1 MPRTAAKKAGTKR
14 GKAKPQ
20 PATIEADPAAA
31 AAPVIAEANALDL
44 FHPVTAAWF
53 NAVFEGP
60 TQPQREGWPA
70 IARGDSTLILA
81 PTGTGKTLT
90 AFLWCLDT
98 LMLQRH
104 RLHAQP
110 QAAPVIEAARAAT
123 ETRAEFG
130 RAQKRSKGKRASKP
144 AKTQIL
150 PEGEGCRV
158 VYISPLKAL
167 AVDVERNLRSP
178 LAGISNMAQRMGVPV
193 HTPEISVR
201 TGDTPSNER
210 ARFAKH
216 PGDILITTPESLY
229 LMLTSNA
236 GEALRTVET
245 VIIDEIHALVP
256 SKRGAHMALS
266 LERLEALAGHKIQR
280 IGLSATQRPLEEV
293 ARFLGG
299 ANGALSASPDTAG
312 TELPSKSALRQG
324 TASFKSEETH
334 SALRQGTASFTS
346 EKAHSALRQGTAS
359 LKSEEAHSALRQGTA
374 SYKPEEA
381 HSALRKGT
389 ASAVPQDAE
398 ENAALAAEV
407 SSETPATA
415 TQERAADFNS
425 LTNIRNDAGFSP
437 GAKPQPPS
445 DRVAEESGD
454 TALALGE
461 DTSPEPATADVNGIR
476 YRPVTIVNAGA
487 RKALELTVEVPVED
501 MARLGEIQDT
511 PSGPASQ
518 GPKRTSIWQSIHP
531 RLLEIVRAH
540 QSTILF
546 VNARRIAERLAGALN
561 ELAGEQIARAHH
573 GSLAAS
579 QRSEIE
585 ELLKAGH
592 IRALVATSSLELG
605 IDMGAVDLVI
615 QIEAPPSVASG
626 MQRIGR
632 AGHQVG
638 APSKG
643 IIFPKYRADLV
654 ACAAVTRAMHEGHV
668 ESTRYMRNA
677 LDVLAQQ
684 MVAIIAH
691 PPLDAALAL
700 KRAAKFRS
708 DEDESPGISY
718 DGLLGIVRSC
728 ACYAGLSVTVF
739 EGVLDMLAGRYPSDE
754 FGELRPRITWD
765 RQRQWLTPRQGVKR
779 IAILNGG
786 TIPDRGTFGVF
797 LSGERNKPIRVGE
810 LDEEMV
816 FEARAGETFI
826 LGASTWRID
835 EITHDRVLVSPAPG
849 EPGKMPFWHG
859 DQAGRPLEF
868 GRRIGVLVRE
878 LRELPRSAAIT
889 RLTRE
894 HDLDPLAAENV
905 LRYLADQEVATEAV
919 PDDRTIVVER
929 VRDELG
935 DWRVC
940 VLTPFGSRVHAP
952 WAMAV
957 TGRIRA
963 AGGADVETMWSEDGF
978 VVRFPESDTAPEVD
992 QFFLEPQEAAD
1003 FVQRQLGS
1011 TALFAAKFREAAAR
1025 ALLLPRRRADGRAP
1039 LWQQRKRAYD
1049 LLSVAARYPQFPM
1062 LLETYRE
1069 CLRDV
1074 FDMPALSEIL
1084 RMVGQRQIRV
1094 HTVDSRTP
1102 SPFAAALLF
1111 SYVANYIYDG
1121 DAPLAERRAQALSI
1135 DQEQLRELLGD
1146 ADLRELLDSTAIEET
1161 EEQLQMLAPDYRA
1174 RTMDG
1179 IHDMLLRIGD
1189 LNRAELLHR
1198 VASAEVAITVD
1209 RLQKS
1214 RRVLELRIGS
1224 EKRLIAVEDA
1234 ARYRDALGIPLP
1246 PGLPTAFL
1254 ESAPDA
1260 IVDLIRRF
1268 ARTRGPF
1275 TTPEV
1280 AARFAVPLE
1289 TAESVLQR
1297 LVQTGR
1303 IVEGGFRP
1311 SGLNREWVDV
1321 EVLRTIRRRSLAKLR
1336 KEIEPVEQQ
1345 TLARLFTRWQGVL
1358 TPHRGLDALLDVI
1371 ETLQGA
1377 PLPASLLET
1386 EILPARITGYRPA
1399 DLDTLIAAGEVT
1411 WAGLDPLG
1419 ERDGRIGL
1427 YLADKL
1433 PLLWPPTA
1441 NEAQRGA
1448 SGAGIVSRPLP
1459 NQGFSPRNEAATD
1472 TATDPF
1478 ANSAQTPREITP
1490 PSKSHSREEEI
1501 TTYLQTHGASFFQ
1514 SLHDGTG
1521 GGYPGETIEA
1531 LWNLVW
1537 RGAITNDSLQSLRAY
1552 ISRSAN
1558 TGRGTT
1564 DHQGKNLRRSHNQG
1578 GSFRSRRTT
1587 PPTVQGRWAL
1597 NPAYFDGNRNVT
1609 EWSHAIAHQLLQR
1622 YGVVF
1627 RETAHAENLP
1637 GGFSAIYD
1645 VMKALEESGK
1655 IRRGYFAAELGAT
1668 QFALPAALDL
1678 LRSLRTKRP
1687 DTDPEMLVLAATDP
1701 ANPYGALLRW
1711 PAPADN
1717 TSSLTPLG
1725 RRTCRARRWRP
1736 SSPIS
1741 AAATPTSRSSC
1752 QRKSPGAARS
1762 FAPSPATSSSWL
1774 RLARA
1779 ASASRRP
1786 TSPGRVGMLIQ
1797 SINGIAVAEHP
1808 IARALLDAGFQAAP
1822 MGFNLRRNLPPL
1834 PTLAL
1839 TAPNG
1844 GRPAGNA

>member
-1 MPRTAAKKAGTKR
+1 MTKTATKRAAKQTPLDAARVDVLEPEKATSS
-14 GKAKPQ
+14 
-20 PATIEADPAAA
+20 AD
-31 AAPVIAEANALDL
+31 VLEQ
-44 FHPVTAAWF
+44 FHPVTAEWF
-53 NAVFEGP
+53 RQVFEGP
-60 TQPQREGWPA
+60 TVPQREGWPA
-70 IARGDSTLILA
+70 IARGESTLILA

-90 AFLWCLDT
+90 AFLWCLDK
-98 LMLQRH
+98 LMLQDGPRPV
-104 RLHAQP
+104 RV
-110 QAAPVIEAARAAT
+110 AP
-123 ETRAEFG
+123 
-130 RAQKRSKGKRASKP
+130 QKRGKRSAK
-144 AKTQIL
+144 ADKTQIL
-150 PEGEGCRV
+150 PEGEGVRV

-193 HTPEISVR
+193 HIPEISVR
-201 TGDTPSNER
+201 TGDTPAADR

-229 LMLTSNA
+229 LLLTSNA
-236 GEALRTVET
+236 GEALRTVDT

-266 LERLEALAGHKIQR
+266 LERLEALAGRKVQR

-299 ANGALSASPDTAG
+299 ADGFATLEGDSGNREQEERGNREQAEQGDREQAEAGSGARNAELGREAAGHTDGSAHFDASTGSQQSEDESPGEEDLNLNAV
-312 TELPSKSALRQG
+312 PSALFPASSTVKG
-324 TASFKSEETH
+324 PTA
-334 SALRQGTASFTS
+334 A
-346 EKAHSALRQGTAS
+346 
-359 LKSEEAHSALRQGTA
+359 
-374 SYKPEEA
+374 
-381 HSALRKGT
+381 
-389 ASAVPQDAE
+389 
-398 ENAALAAEV
+398 
-407 SSETPATA
+407 
-415 TQERAADFNS
+415 
-425 LTNIRNDAGFSP
+425 
-437 GAKPQPPS
+437 
-445 DRVAEESGD
+445 VAEEAGA

-461 DTSPEPATADVNGIR
+461 DPGERPDEEHSGSLAGSSDLSPVSSLDVNAPR
-476 YRPVTIVNAGA
+476 FRPVTIVNAGA
-487 RKALELTVEVPVED
+487 RKTLELTVEVPVED
-501 MARLGEIQDT
+501 MARLGEIQES

-531 RLLEIVRAH
+531 RLLEIIRAH
-540 QSTILF
+540 TSTILF
-546 VNARRIAERLAGALN
+546 VNARRIAERLAGAIN

-573 GSLAAS
+573 GSLASS

-585 ELLKAGH
+585 ELLKAGQ
-592 IRALVATSSLELG
+592 IKALVATSSLELG

-632 AGHQVG
+632 AGHTVG
-638 APSKG
+638 AASKG
-643 IIFPKYRADLV
+643 IIFPKYRADLI

-668 ESTRYMRNA
+668 ESTRYLRNA

-684 MVAIIAH
+684 MVALIAH
-691 PPLDAALAL
+691 PPLDATEAMH
-700 KRAAKFRS
+700 RAKKHRS
-708 DEDESPGISY
+708 DEEEFPGIGY
-718 DGLLGIVRSC
+718 HRLLGIIRSC
-728 ACYAGLSVTVF
+728 AGYASLSVQVF

-754 FGELRPRITWD
+754 FGELRPRVTWD
-765 RQRQWLTPRQGVKR
+765 RQRQWLTPRAGVKK

-797 LSGERNKPIRVGE
+797 LSGERNKPVRVGE

-816 FEARAGETFI
+816 FEARQGETFI

-868 GRRIGVLVRE
+868 GRRIGTLVRE
-878 LRELPRSAAIT
+878 LRDMPRSAALV

-894 HDLDPLAAENV
+894 HDLDVLAAENV
-905 LRYLADQEVATEAV
+905 LRYLSDQELATESV

-940 VLTPFGSRVHAP
+940 VMTPFGSRVHAP

-957 TGRIRA
+957 MGRIRA
-963 AGGADVETMWSEDGF
+963 AGGPDVEAMWSEDGF
-978 VVRFPESDTAPEVD
+978 VIRFPEADKAPETD
-992 QFFLEPQEAAD
+992 DLFPEPQEAAD

-1062 LLETYRE
+1062 LLEAYRE

-1084 RMVGQRQIRV
+1084 RSIGQRQIRV
-1094 HTVDSRTP
+1094 HVVDSRTP

-1146 ADLRELLDSTAIEET
+1146 ADLRELLDANAIEET

-1174 RTMDG
+1174 RNMDG
-1179 IHDMLLRIGD
+1179 VHDLLLRLGD
-1189 LNRAELLHR
+1189 LNRAEVLRR
-1198 VASAEVAITVD
+1198 VVSAEVAITVD

-1214 RRVLELRIGS
+1214 RRVLELMIAG

-1254 ESAPDA
+1254 SASPDA
-1260 IVDLIRRF
+1260 IVDLIRRYG
-1268 ARTRGPF
+1268 RTHGPF
-1275 TTPEV
+1275 TTAE
-1280 AARFAVPLE
+1280 AASRFKVPAE
-1289 TAESVLQR
+1289 TAEAVLQR

-1303 IVEGGFRP
+1303 VVEGAFRP
-1311 SGLNREWVDV
+1311 GGFSREWCDA
-1321 EVLRTIRRRSLAKLR
+1321 EVLRTIRRRSLARLR
-1336 KEIEPVEQQ
+1336 KEVEPVEQQ
-1345 TLARLFTRWQGVL
+1345 TLARLFTHWQGVL
-1358 TPHRGLDALLDVI
+1358 TPRRGLDALLDVI

-1386 EILPARITGYRPA
+1386 EILPARIAGYKPA
-1399 DLDTLIAAGEVT
+1399 DLDTLVAAGEVT
-1411 WAGLDPLG
+1411 WAGFDPIG

-1427 YLADKL
+1427 YLAEKL
-1433 PLLWPPTA
+1433 PLLWPPVATGQA
-1441 NEAQRGA
+1441 A
-1448 SGAGIVSRPLP
+1448 SVL
-1459 NQGFSPRNEAATD
+1459 ED
-1472 TATDPF
+1472 
-1478 ANSAQTPREITP
+1478 NSAT
-1490 PSKSHSREEEI
+1490 KDREERILE
-1501 TTYLQTHGASFFQ
+1501 YLRGHGASFFQ
-1514 SLHDGTG
+1514 PIHEATGNPEARNGAAAG

-1537 RGAITNDSLQSLRAY
+1537 RGAVTNDSLQSLRAY
-1552 ISRSAN
+1552 TDRNAVN
-1558 TGRGTT
+1558 GRGTT
-1564 DHQGKNLRRSHNQG
+1564 NHQGKPQRRTHNQAA
-1578 GSFRSRRTT
+1578 SFRSRRTT
-1587 PPTVQGRWAL
+1587 PPTVQGRWAI
-1597 NPAYFDGNRNVT
+1597 NPAMADGVRNAT
-1609 EWSHAIAHQLLQR
+1609 AWSHAEAHQLLQR

-1655 IRRGYFAAELGAT
+1655 IRRGYFAADLGAV
-1668 QFALPAALDL
+1668 QFAMPSALDL

-1701 ANPYGALLRW
+1701 ANPYGALLKW
-1711 PAPADN
+1711 PQPADGG
-1717 TSSLTPLG
+1717 SLTRTVGARVVLADG
-1725 RRTCRARRWRP
+1725 ALVAYLRRGNPNVQAFLPEEDPQRTQVMRA
-1736 SSPIS
+1736 
-1741 AAATPTSRSSC
+1741 
-1752 QRKSPGAARS
+1752 
-1762 FAPSPATSSSWL
+1762 
-1774 RLARA
+1774 LARYFVVMA
-1779 ASASRRP
+1779 QSSANRLNED
-1786 TSPGRVGMLIQ
+1786 PGEAHNSGRIGMLIQ
-1797 SINGIAVAEHP
+1797 TINNVAVAEHP
-1808 IARALLDAGFQAAP
+1808 MARVLLDAGFQAAP
-1822 MGFNLRRNLPPL
+1822 MGFNLRRNLPAL
-1834 PTLAL
+1834 PSVS
-1839 TAPNG
+1839 PE
-1844 GRPAGNA
+1844 RISSIS